1 MVIGG
6 AMAALLAPAAL
17 GEGGCAP
24 TACSACNASEAKCT
38 SNQCEWVAANA
49 SCRNPAAPC
58 PCADPSLC
66 RPLSPQ
72 PKARQE
78 LFAFIS
84 APATLN
90 VSQWELWPW
99 DKITALGSFECL
111 GPNSVRENQ
120 CACIPLNR
128 RASR

>member
-24 TACSACNASEAKCT
+24 TACSACTSEAKCT

-49 SCRNPAAPC
+49 SCRNPAVPC

-120 CACIPLNR
+120 CACIPLSR